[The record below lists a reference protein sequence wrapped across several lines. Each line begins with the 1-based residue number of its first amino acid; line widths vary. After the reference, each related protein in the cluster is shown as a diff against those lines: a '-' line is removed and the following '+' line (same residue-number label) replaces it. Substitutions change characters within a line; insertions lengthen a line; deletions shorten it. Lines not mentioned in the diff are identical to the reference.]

1 MTTATFSADC
11 ASAAAA
17 YARET
22 TRPAQAARRRW
33 TSVRREDVKR
43 LGSVQIGSLRSVRT
57 RPNAEVFSVL
67 GKFVVP
73 GSKSNAMTAIH
84 LIDSLE
90 SGHPWKV
97 PNVASCSENPD
108 EARWFAIS
116 DSRGP
121 LEHG

>member
-22 TRPAQAARRRW
+22 TRPAQAARRR
-33 TSVRREDVKR
+33 R
-43 LGSVQIGSLRSVRT
+43 
-57 RPNAEVFSVL
+57 NAEVFSVL

-108 EARWFAIS
+108 EARWFTIS
-116 DSRGP
+116 DSRRP
-121 LEHG
+121 LQHG